1 MTDRPLLW
9 FPQPEPASR
18 TKLNSAPGRVST
30 PSHERQ
36 GSRVSIKLTQ
46 LQEAFEARRAE
57 LVRAAAGVDPEQV
70 LVIETVG
77 AVEDFAKAV
86 KRIDG
91 LEWLGEIEVDELPPD
106 EDFHDL
112 EHPEKPLKGRLYLVL
127 TNQQALTELLSLWR
141 RYRDQD
147 DPKMKFDTG
156 LTKFRDVF
164 CHLWDIRRWGA
175 IDRLLETGVLD
186 IWQEELN
193 DPDLQDRPV
202 RFEAELW
209 YRDSPDKRAE
219 SESVVRD
226 LINSLEG
233 QVIASGAIPG
243 IRYHAVLAELPAN
256 RIQEIID
263 APETELVKCD
273 NIMFFRPVGQMTS
286 GETLADDYVE
296 TLPPKNEELPAGAP
310 VLAVLDGMPYV
321 SHQHLDGRIILE
333 DPDGWAEDYPASER
347 VHGTT
352 MASLVIHGDLG
363 ENSAA
368 LARPVYMRPIMRP
381 DPRDFRRP
389 RREVIPTDSL
399 PVDLIHRSVK
409 RMLEGEGEQ
418 PATAPSVKIINL
430 SIGDYS
436 RAFMQSMSPL
446 ARLLDWLSS
455 KYNVLFII
463 SAGNQLEAVPLD
475 ITLDE
480 LEQLSQGD
488 LEKRAITALLMNA
501 RSRSILSPAESI
513 NGITVGSVHFDA
525 CADAGLANRFDP
537 YSAALPSPVS
547 SFGSGYRRSIKP
559 DIVFPGGKQWYQKP
573 YIGRQ
578 AVSLTVNGSMAP
590 PGNKVAIPGQVAS
603 IDSTGYTRGTSNAT
617 ALISRAAVHC
627 YETLS
632 EVIDGAAAGGYDDS
646 YTAPLIKAM
655 LAHGCSWGDIG
666 QRLVDIIGE
675 QQNIRNPISF
685 ASRWIGYGLPDID
698 RVLECTEQRA
708 TILGFGELS
717 DAQAHLFRMPLPPS
731 LSSVQEW
738 RRLTVTLAWLSPIQ
752 PNNQKYRCASM
763 WFEANNSIANQR
775 REAASGNAGWQ
786 AVRRGTLQHEIFEGD
801 WAQPFVDGDSLVLK
815 INCRKEAAAIDS
827 PVSYGLVVSFEVR
840 EGVQL
845 PIYQEI
851 REKIRVQPAVP
862 VRQGPII

>member
-9 FPQPEPASR
+9 FPQPQPASR
-18 TKLNSAPGRVST
+18 SKLQSAPGRVST

-36 GSRVSIKLTQ
+36 GARVSIKLSQ

-86 KRIDG
+86 KKIEG

-112 EHPEKPLKGRLYLVL
+112 KDPEKPLKGRLYLVL
-127 TNQQALTELLSLWR
+127 TNQQALNELLSLWR
-141 RYRDQD
+141 HYKDQD
-147 DPKMKFDTG
+147 DPKLKFDTG

-164 CHLWDIRRWGA
+164 CHLLDIRRWGPA
-175 IDRLLETGVLD
+175 DRLLETGVLD
-186 IWQEELN
+186 VWREELN
-193 DPDLQDRPV
+193 DPDLQNRPV

-209 YRDSPDKRAE
+209 YRDSVDKRAE
-219 SESVVRD
+219 SESVVRG
-226 LINSLEG
+226 LVNSLQG
-233 QVIASGAIPG
+233 QVITSGVIPG
-243 IRYHAVLAELPAN
+243 IRYHAVLAELPAS
-256 RIQEIID
+256 RIQEIMD

-286 GETLADDYVE
+286 GETPVDDYAE
-296 TLPPKNEELPAGAP
+296 ALPPRSEEFPGGAP
-310 VLAVLDGMPYV
+310 VLAILDGMPYV
-321 SHQHLDGRIILE
+321 SHQHLNGRIVLE

-352 MASLVIHGDLG
+352 MASLAIHGDLG

-368 LARPVYMRPIMRP
+368 LTRPVYMRPIMRP
-381 DPRDFRRP
+381 DARDFRRP

-399 PVDLIHRSVK
+399 PVDLVHRSVK

-418 PATAPSVKIINL
+418 PATAPSVKIVNL

-436 RAFMQSMSPL
+436 RAFMQSISPL

-455 KYNVLFII
+455 KYGVLFIV

-475 ITLDE
+475 MTLDE
-480 LEQLSQGD
+480 LEQLSQSD
-488 LEKRAITALLMNA
+488 LERKTITALLMNA

-513 NGITVGSVHFDA
+513 NGITVGSIHFDA
-525 CADAGLANRFDP
+525 CVDAGVANRFDP
-537 YSAALPSPVS
+537 YSSALPSPVS

-559 DIVFPGGKQWYQKP
+559 DIVFPGGRQWYQKP

-578 AVSLTVNGSMAP
+578 AVSLSVSGSMAP
-590 PGNKVAIPGQVAS
+590 PGNKVAIPGQTAS
-603 IDSTGYTRGTSNAT
+603 TDSTGYTRGTSNAT

-632 EVIDGAAAGGYDDS
+632 GVIDATATAGYDDS

-655 LAHGCSWGDIG
+655 LAHGCSWGSIG
-666 QRLVDIIGE
+666 SRLVDIISE
-675 QQNIRNPISF
+675 QQSIK
-685 ASRWIGYGLPDID
+685 
-698 RVLECTEQRA
+698 
-708 TILGFGELS
+708 IL
-717 DAQAHLFRMPLPPS
+717 
-731 LSSVQEW
+731 
-738 RRLTVTLAWLSPIQ
+738 
-752 PNNQKYRCASM
+752 
-763 WFEANNSIANQR
+763 
-775 REAASGNAGWQ
+775 
-786 AVRRGTLQHEIFEGD
+786 
-801 WAQPFVDGDSLVLK
+801 
-815 INCRKEAAAIDS
+815 
-827 PVSYGLVVSFEVR
+827 
-840 EGVQL
+840 
-845 PIYQEI
+845 
-851 REKIRVQPAVP
+851 
-862 VRQGPII
+862 

>member
-1 MTDRPLLW
+1 
-9 FPQPEPASR
+9 
-18 TKLNSAPGRVST
+18 VST

-36 GSRVSIKLTQ
+36 GARVSIKLSQ

-86 KRIDG
+86 KKIEG

-112 EHPEKPLKGRLYLVL
+112 KDPEKPLKGRLYLVL
-127 TNQQALTELLSLWR
+127 TNQQALNELLSLWR
-141 RYRDQD
+141 HYKDQD
-147 DPKMKFDTG
+147 DPKLKFDTG

-164 CHLWDIRRWGA
+164 CHLLDIRRWGPA
-175 IDRLLETGVLD
+175 DRLLETGVLD
-186 IWQEELN
+186 VWREELN
-193 DPDLQDRPV
+193 DPDLQNRPV

-209 YRDSPDKRAE
+209 YRDSVDKRAE
-219 SESVVRD
+219 SESVVRG
-226 LINSLEG
+226 LVNSLQG
-233 QVIASGAIPG
+233 QVITSGVIPG
-243 IRYHAVLAELPAN
+243 IRYHAVLAELPAS
-256 RIQEIID
+256 RIQEIMD

-286 GETLADDYVE
+286 GETPVDDYAE
-296 TLPPKNEELPAGAP
+296 ALPPRSEEFPGGAP
-310 VLAVLDGMPYV
+310 VLAILDGMPYV
-321 SHQHLDGRIILE
+321 SHQHLNGRIVLE

-352 MASLVIHGDLG
+352 MASLAIHGDLG

-368 LARPVYMRPIMRP
+368 LTRPVYMRPIMRP
-381 DPRDFRRP
+381 DARDFRRP

-399 PVDLIHRSVK
+399 PVDLVHRSVK

-418 PATAPSVKIINL
+418 PATAPSVKIVNL

-436 RAFMQSMSPL
+436 RAFMQSISPL

-455 KYNVLFII
+455 KYGVLFIV

-475 ITLDE
+475 MTLDE
-480 LEQLSQGD
+480 LEQLSQSD
-488 LEKRAITALLMNA
+488 LERKTITALLMNA

-513 NGITVGSVHFDA
+513 NGITVDSIHFDA
-525 CADAGLANRFDP
+525 CVDAGVANRFDP
-537 YSAALPSPVS
+537 YSSALPSPVS

-559 DIVFPGGKQWYQKP
+559 DIVFPGGRQWYQKP

-578 AVSLTVNGSMAP
+578 AVSLSVSGSMAP
-590 PGNKVAIPGQVAS
+590 PGNKVAIPGQTAS
-603 IDSTGYTRGTSNAT
+603 TDSTGYTRGTSNAT

-632 EVIDGAAAGGYDDS
+632 GVIDATATAGYDDS

-655 LAHGCSWGDIG
+655 LAHGCSWGSIG
-666 QRLVDIIGE
+666 SRLVDIISE
-675 QQNIRNPISF
+675 QQSIKNPVSF
-685 ASRWIGYGLPDID
+685 ASRWIGYGLPDIG

-708 TILGFGELS
+708 TIFK
-717 DAQAHLFRMPLPPS
+717 
-731 LSSVQEW
+731 
-738 RRLTVTLAWLSPIQ
+738 TKLSPST
-752 PNNQKYRCASM
+752 K
-763 WFEANNSIANQR
+763 
-775 REAASGNAGWQ
+775 G
-786 AVRRGTLQHEIFEGD
+786 
-801 WAQPFVDGDSLVLK
+801 
-815 INCRKEAAAIDS
+815 
-827 PVSYGLVVSFEVR
+827 
-840 EGVQL
+840 
-845 PIYQEI
+845 
-851 REKIRVQPAVP
+851 
-862 VRQGPII
+862 